1 MQQLNSHA
9 MQTQGE
15 GARAHVRVSERDSD
29 RASDR
34 TSETCTSPI
43 QREHDKREEIH
54 RPLTVDRWEVLISV
68 DGKYSV

>member
-34 TSETCTSPI
+34 TSETSEKI
-43 QREHDKREEIH
+43 VAEYK
-54 RPLTVDRWEVLISV
+54 LLASEVEKVLR
-68 DGKYSV
+68 K